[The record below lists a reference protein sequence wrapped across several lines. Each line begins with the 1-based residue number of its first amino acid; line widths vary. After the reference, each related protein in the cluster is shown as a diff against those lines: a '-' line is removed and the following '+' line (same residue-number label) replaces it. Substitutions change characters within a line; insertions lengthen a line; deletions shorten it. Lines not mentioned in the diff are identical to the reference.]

1 MIRPAAGIRLDSTT
15 SPTTLTPPG
24 ADTQAARSDIDAILT
39 VWLDASVK
47 AHDFIEP
54 SFWQSQL
61 DNMRDVYLPNS
72 DV

>member
-1 MIRPAAGIRLDSTT
+1 MIRPAAGIRLNTT
-15 SPTTLTPPG
+15 ISPATLPPPG
-24 ADTQAARSDIDAILT
+24 ADTQTARSDIDAILT

-61 DNMRDVYLPNS
+61 DNIMG
-72 DV
+72 